1 MLGLL
6 LILRNMSKVLI
17 LGAKGMLGQALSAEF
32 AAASWDVIG
41 YDREDIDITISDQVE
56 AVLDRVQPQVVINA
70 VALNAVDKIE
80 EDASVLVAAEEV
92 NGRTPGVI
100 ATLCRARSIVFVHY
114 SSDYVFA
121 GDTEQGYAEDA
132 TVAPLNAY
140 GKTKALG
147 EASVTAAGGE
157 YYIIR
162 LSKLFGRAA
171 ASEGAKKSFVDTM
184 LSLAAGGKTEFDVVD
199 DENSCPTYAPDL
211 AKLTRTIVETRPA
224 AGVYHGANSGACTWY
239 GWAKEVFALKK
250 IDVTLRAVPASAY
263 PRPAARPHSSALV
276 STKLPAQ
283 RSWQE
288 ALREYLA

>member
-1 MLGLL
+1 MP
-6 LILRNMSKVLI
+6 KVLI
-17 LGAKGMLGQALSAEF
+17 LGAKGMLGQALSTEF
-32 AAASWDVIG
+32 AHARWEVIG
-41 YDREDIDITISDQVE
+41 YDREDIDITVLEQVT
-56 AVLDRVQPQVVINA
+56 AVLDQVQPQVVINA

-80 EDASVLVAAEEV
+80 EDPSLLAAAEEV
-92 NGRTPGVI
+92 NGHTPGVV
-100 ATLCRARSIVFVHY
+100 AALCRARNIAFVHY

-121 GDTEQGYAEDA
+121 GDNVDGYDENAE
-132 TVAPLNAY
+132 VAPVNAY

-162 LSKLFGRAA
+162 LSKLFGQAA

-184 LSLAAGGKTEFDVVD
+184 LGLAAGGKTEFDVVD

-211 AKLTRTIVETRPA
+211 AAFTRTIVETRPA
-224 AGVYHGANSGACTWY
+224 PGIYHGANSGACTWY
-239 GWAKEVFALKK
+239 GWAQEVFALKN
-250 IDVTLRAVPASAY
+250 VNATVRAVPASAY
-263 PRPAARPHSSALV
+263 PRPAARPHTSALV
-276 STKLPAQ
+276 STKLPPQ

>member
-1 MLGLL
+1 MLLS
-6 LILRNMSKVLI
+6 MSKVLI
-17 LGAKGMLGQALSAEF
+17 LGAKGMLGQALTDEFVGAE
-32 AAASWDVIG
+32 WEVVG
-41 YDREDIDITISDQVE
+41 YDREDIDITVPEQIT
-56 AVLDRVQPQVVINA
+56 AALDRIQPQVVINA

-80 EDASVLVAAEEV
+80 EDANLFAAAEEV
-92 NGRTPGVI
+92 NGNTPGVI
-100 ATLCRARSIVFVHY
+100 ATLCCARNIAFVHY

-121 GDTEQGYAEDA
+121 GDNADGYDENAEI
-132 TVAPLNAY
+132 APVNAY

-162 LSKLFGRAA
+162 LSKLFGRPAV
-171 ASEGAKKSFVDTM
+171 SEGAKKSFVDTM
-184 LSLAAGGKTEFDVVD
+184 LGLAAGGKTEFDVVD

-224 AGVYHGANSGACTWY
+224 PGVYHGANSGACTWY
-239 GWAKEVFALKK
+239 VWAQEVFALKNVN
-250 IDVTLRAVPASAY
+250 VTVRAVSASAY
-263 PRPAARPHSSALV
+263 PRPAARPHTSALV

>member
-1 MLGLL
+1 MP
-6 LILRNMSKVLI
+6 KALI
-17 LGAKGMLGQALSAEF
+17 LGAKGMLGQALADEF
-32 AAASWDVIG
+32 VAAAWEVVG
-41 YDREDIDITISDQVE
+41 YDREDIDITIPEQVT
-56 AVLDRVQPQVVINA
+56 AVFDRVQPQVVINA

-80 EDASVLVAAEEV
+80 EDAGVFAAAEEV

-100 ATLCRARSIVFVHY
+100 AALCRARKIAFVHY

-121 GDTEQGYAEDA
+121 GDTEQGYPEDA
-132 TVAPLNAY
+132 PVAPLNAY

-184 LSLAAGGKTEFDVVD
+184 LGLAVGGKTEFDVVD

-224 AGVYHGANSGACTWY
+224 PGVYHGANSGACTWY
-239 GWAKEVFALKK
+239 AWANEVFALKNVS
-250 IDVTLRAVPASAY
+250 VTVRPVPASAY

-283 RSWQE
+283 RTWQE